1 MEDVFSVAYQ
11 QTEDEKD
18 LEYAYFGIFDGHG
31 GREAA
36 IYAKTHLM
44 DAITSN
50 RNFWSEDDQLV
61 LKAIREGF
69 LTTQKNMWQAL
80 PSWKKT
86 TQGHPSTAGTTA
98 SVCFI
103 KRGKLFIGHVGDS
116 GIVLGE
122 RDPHHPSRWRAKSLT
137 KDHKPDCSVELA
149 RIKAAGGKVVE
160 KAGVPRVVWYR
171 PHDPEHRGPVGR
183 STPIDEVPF
192 LAVARALGDLWS
204 YNAKDDVFAVSPD
217 PDLHVYDVNVLKDRC
232 LVLATD
238 GAWNVVTPDMA
249 VQCVSE
255 SEKSNEKHMIDPQGE
270 HKWQNP
276 SKRLVDYAID
286 RWKLLQLRA
295 DNTSIVTVMLDPPG
309 PPRAQVLRKLYGVTP
324 ASASSASSSSAVAAA
339 ASTKASSGSQPT
351 SSRSADSA
359 SSGENNDNDSGNS
372 KANIAI
378 ISRFPNSDQNE
389 EKEGKDLF
397 SNTSKRNSPN
407 GGRVMT
413 SSVVS
418 SAAASS
424 ATAKPDTVRFVQ
436 DSANRGL
443 HPQKITVLNKRNSPG
458 TASPVLPP
466 VKRYIPQAVRRS
478 KDSPNSASSSKP
490 GSVSSPQP
498 QPSHPVPLAAR
509 RNGSVASLP
518 GSASPELPPKQS
530 VMQAGVQV
538 PEVSS
543 SNTPPPLPQRNPRQS
558 ISLKKGLADLQINAS
573 SMNSPAAAAAAAL
586 AAVSSG
592 FEGARKTRQNS
603 GQTSKQKSNAENKK
617 TSVTPKAATVGLKG
631 AGSVATTP
639 KTPGIS
645 PRILRPRNTPTTC
658 LQSPPEG
665 NIKLISP
672 QGDVSDETA
681 ATMKRKRG
689 SMESAVAS
697 KMLRSGSK
705 NMGAK
710 SQSMAGIAR
719 KNAGATPAR
728 LGRK

>member
-1 MEDVFSVAYQ
+1 
-11 QTEDEKD
+11 
-18 LEYAYFGIFDGHG
+18 
-31 GREAA
+31 
-36 IYAKTHLM
+36 
-44 DAITSN
+44 
-50 RNFWSEDDQLV
+50 
-61 LKAIREGF
+61 
-69 LTTQKNMWQAL
+69 
-80 PSWKKT
+80 
-86 TQGHPSTAGTTA
+86 
-98 SVCFI
+98 
-103 KRGKLFIGHVGDS
+103 
-116 GIVLGE
+116 
-122 RDPHHPSRWRAKSLT
+122 
-137 KDHKPDCSVELA
+137 
-149 RIKAAGGKVVE
+149 
-160 KAGVPRVVWYR
+160 
-171 PHDPEHRGPVGR
+171 
-183 STPIDEVPF
+183 
-192 LAVARALGDLWS
+192 
-204 YNAKDDVFAVSPD
+204 
-217 PDLHVYDVNVLKDRC
+217 
-232 LVLATD
+232 
-238 GAWNVVTPDMA
+238 
-249 VQCVSE
+249 
-255 SEKSNEKHMIDPQGE
+255 
-270 HKWQNP
+270 
-276 SKRLVDYAID
+276 
-286 RWKLLQLRA
+286 
-295 DNTSIVTVMLDPPG
+295 
-309 PPRAQVLRKLYGVTP
+309 
-324 ASASSASSSSAVAAA
+324 
-339 ASTKASSGSQPT
+339 
-351 SSRSADSA
+351 
-359 SSGENNDNDSGNS
+359 
-372 KANIAI
+372 
-378 ISRFPNSDQNE
+378 
-389 EKEGKDLF
+389 
-397 SNTSKRNSPN
+397 
-407 GGRVMT
+407 MT

-418 SAAASS
+418 SAAASN

-478 KDSPNSASSSKP
+478 KDCPNSASSSKP
-490 GSVSSPQP
+490 GSVSSPQS

-558 ISLKKGLADLQINAS
+558 ISLKKELADLQINAS

>member
-324 ASASSASSSSAVAAA
+324 ASASSASSAVAAA

-359 SSGENNDNDSGNS
+359 SCGENNDNDSGNS

-397 SNTSKRNSPN
+397 SNTRKSNSPN

-443 HPQKITVLNKRNSPG
+443 HPQKNHGAQQAKLSWHGVSCLAASQTLHSPG
-458 TASPVLPP
+458 SPP
-466 VKRYIPQAVRRS
+466 VERQPKLRQLIQAWKRFF
-478 KDSPNSASSSKP
+478 
-490 GSVSSPQP
+490 
-498 QPSHPVPLAAR
+498 
-509 RNGSVASLP
+509 
-518 GSASPELPPKQS
+518 
-530 VMQAGVQV
+530 
-538 PEVSS
+538 
-543 SNTPPPLPQRNPRQS
+543 
-558 ISLKKGLADLQINAS
+558 
-573 SMNSPAAAAAAAL
+573 PAASA
-586 AAVSSG
+586 
-592 FEGARKTRQNS
+592 F
-603 GQTSKQKSNAENKK
+603 
-617 TSVTPKAATVGLKG
+617 TPCSFGGPAKRVCRL
-631 AGSVATTP
+631 TP
-639 KTPGIS
+639 
-645 PRILRPRNTPTTC
+645 RLRLP
-658 LQSPPEG
+658 
-665 NIKLISP
+665 
-672 QGDVSDETA
+672 
-681 ATMKRKRG
+681 
-689 SMESAVAS
+689 
-697 KMLRSGSK
+697 
-705 NMGAK
+705 
-710 SQSMAGIAR
+710 
-719 KNAGATPAR
+719 
-728 LGRK
+728 

>member
-69 LTTQKNMWQAL
+69 LTTQQNMWKAL

-160 KAGVPRVVWYR
+160 KSGVPRVVWYR
-171 PHDPEHRGPVGR
+171 PHDPEHRGPIRR
-183 STPIDEVPF
+183 STPIDEIPF

-217 PDLHVYDVNVLKDRC
+217 PDLHVYDLNVLKDRC

-339 ASTKASSGSQPT
+339 STTASGGSQPT

-359 SSGENNDNDSGNS
+359 SSGENNDIDSGNS

-418 SAAASS
+418 SATAS

-478 KDSPNSASSSKP
+478 KDSPNSASSSKLP
-490 GSVSSPQP
+490 GVS
-498 QPSHPVPLAAR
+498 SHPVPLAAR

-518 GSASPELPPKQS
+518 GSASPELPQKQS

-558 ISLKKGLADLQINAS
+558 ISLKKELADLQINAS
-573 SMNSPAAAAAAAL
+573 SMNSPAAAAAAAAAL

-603 GQTSKQKSNAENKK
+603 GQNSKQKSNAENKK
-617 TSVTPKAATVGLKG
+617 TSVTPKATVGLKG
-631 AGSVATTP
+631 ASVATTP

-645 PRILRPRNTPTTC
+645 PRILRPRNTPT
-658 LQSPPEG
+658 QSPPEG
-665 NIKLISP
+665 TIKLISP
-672 QGDVSDETA
+672 RGDGVLGNVSDETA

-705 NMGAK
+705 NMGVK
-710 SQSMAGIAR
+710 SQSLAGIAR